1 MPASPPLRWR
11 SPLSRRAFGARV
23 GTGSGATVL
32 DRDIAAVVNSL
43 WASGAEA
50 VSVDGNRVGPNVTI
64 RQAGGAM
71 LLDNRPITSPY
82 DIDAI
87 GPPQRI
93 QVQFAVS
100 DAYLR
105 MSTVAQLYGVG
116 FSVRPATD
124 LEFGPAVA
132 RESFEAKEVAPR

>member
-1 MPASPPLRWR
+1 
-11 SPLSRRAFGARV
+11 
-23 GTGSGATVL
+23 
-32 DRDIAAVVNSL
+32 
-43 WASGAEA
+43 
-50 VSVDGNRVGPNVTI
+50 
-64 RQAGGAM
+64 M